1 MRKLIVDLKDNN
13 KKLSDYLLD
22 NFNGL
27 TISMFY
33 KTLRKKDIRI
43 NNIKITKNVNVHV
56 GDEVLIYL
64 TDNFLFKDNLEN
76 NNENIKINNIQPLQ
90 FADISK
96 NIIYEDDNILVINKP
111 QGLAVTENK
120 LGEVTL
126 TTLLKNI
133 YGNNI
138 NPCHRLDRNTSGL
151 IIYAKDEDSLNI
163 LLEKFKNKE
172 IKKKYIC
179 DVYGILDKKSDT
191 LKAYLFKDNKKSTVF
206 ISSEKK
212 NGYLEIITKYKV
224 IKENI
229 KENFSTLEVE
239 LVTGKTHQIRAH
251 LAFIGHPIIGDG
263 KYGSNEINK
272 KFKEKYQRLQSNEI
286 SFLFK
291 TDSGK
296 LNYLNGKIIKLK

>member
-1 MRKLIVDLKDNN
+1 MRKLFVDLKDNN

-43 NNIKITKNVNVHV
+43 NNVKITKNVNVHV

-76 NNENIKINNIQPLQ
+76 NNENKKNNNIQPLQ

-229 KENFSTLEVE
+229 K
-239 LVTGKTHQIRAH
+239 
-251 LAFIGHPIIGDG
+251 
-263 KYGSNEINK
+263 
-272 KFKEKYQRLQSNEI
+272 
-286 SFLFK
+286 
-291 TDSGK
+291 
-296 LNYLNGKIIKLK
+296 

>member
-22 NFNGL
+22 NFSGL

-64 TDNFLFKDNLEN
+64 TDNFLFKDDLEN
-76 NNENIKINNIQPLQ
+76 NNENKKNNNIQPLQ

-212 NGYLEIITKYKV
+212 NDYLEIITKYKV

-251 LAFIGHPIIGDG
+251 LAFSGHPIIGDG

>member
-1 MRKLIVDLKDNN
+1 MTKNKYLIDKKLVSLRLDKALTLLEKNYSRVYFSNLIKNQQVLVNN
-13 KKLSDYLLD
+13 KVVSP
-22 NFNGL
+22 
-27 TISMFY
+27 SY
-33 KTLRKKDIRI
+33 K
-43 NNIKITKNVNVHV
+43 VNEN
-56 GDEVLIYL
+56 DEVEV
-64 TDNFLFKDNLEN
+64 NFITSTKDEN
-76 NNENIKINNIQPLQ
+76 VKPMEYQL
-90 FADISK
+90 D
-96 NIIYEDDNILVINKP
+96 IIYEDDDILIINKP

-286 SFLFK
+286 SFLFE
-291 TDSGK
+291 TDSKK